1 MDEAGDEARRA
12 VTLADVASKAGVAIS
27 TASRALANPGRVN
40 ATTRERI
47 ARIAGELGYSPNSP
61 ARALTS
67 GRTGAIAVLVSDVT
81 NPFYFGIIKGTQ
93 RQLKASGY
101 SQLLID
107 TEESDQ
113 NEDDLLHRLRSSFD
127 GAVLAASRLSDRT
140 LAELASQLP
149 IVAVNRQT
157 RGVSTVF
164 IDTPKGIEQAV
175 EHLVSLGHRDIAYV
189 SGPETSWPNEGRWR
203 RFVKAGTQH
212 GVRTRRLG
220 PFSPLRSAGAAAAD
234 ALLNTGA
241 TAAIA
246 FNDLLAI
253 GMLQHLAARGIRVP
267 SEMSIVGCD
276 DIFGAD
282 FCNPPLTTLTAPI
295 EQAGRLAVTLLLAQ
309 LEPGSDAAQRRS
321 TTLPTHLTVRSS
333 TGPVPRSEEPL
344 ERDDGAHREPQTSVG

>member
-1 MDEAGDEARRA
+1 MQAASNGAPRP
-12 VTLADVASKAGVAIS
+12 VTLADIARQAGVAVS
-27 TASRALANPGRVN
+27 TASRALSNPGRVN
-40 ATTRERI
+40 SATRERI
-47 ARIAGELGYSPNSP
+47 AGIARELGYSPNSP

-67 GRTGAIAVLVSDVT
+67 GRTGSIAVLVSDVT

-107 TEESDQ
+107 TDESDQ

-127 GAVLAASRLSDRT
+127 GAVLAASRLSDRV
-140 LAELASQLP
+140 LAELASELP
-149 IVAVNRQT
+149 LVAVNRQT

-175 EHLVSLGHRDIAYV
+175 EHLVSLGHRDLAYV

-203 RFVKAGTQH
+203 RFVKSGRAH
-212 GVRTRRLG
+212 GVTTRRLG

-234 ALLNTGA
+234 AVLNTGA

-253 GMLQHLAARGIRVP
+253 GMLQHLSARGIRVP
-267 SEMSIVGCD
+267 DEISIVGCD

-309 LEPGSDAAQRRS
+309 LDAGAAPVARRGL
-321 TTLPTHLTVRSS
+321 TLPTHLTVRSS
-333 TGPVPRSEEPL
+333 TGPAP
-344 ERDDGAHREPQTSVG
+344 AHEATTDQEDPTP